1 MAGLPER
8 RVPGRWV
15 YALALGS
22 LLGLLALRLTPF
34 QFVFDG
40 RVPLE
45 LLSLA
50 PTSLRDVPL
59 NVLLIVPFAFALA
72 GVLSRRGL
80 AWEAIARRV
89 IGYGLLLSAALEAA
103 QLFMPA
109 RVPSAADVLA
119 NAAGL
124 ALGLWLYRAWTVGF
138 AAAVAAAATPRN
150 LALVSAVYLAGL
162 ALLLAALFNS
172 ARLSPWDDTY
182 PLLLGNEADGERP
195 WSGQV
200 DTLALFDQALDPEE
214 ATAALDGE
222 MPPGAFARYNLFGPG
237 PYSDGMDR
245 LPALAWA
252 GPATPGTDG
261 QVGPGAWL
269 AAEPPADWS
278 SAVRAGSDF
287 SVLLVFTP
295 ENAEQRG
302 PARLM
307 TVSGDKSHRN
317 LTVGQAGADLVIRL
331 RTAVSGDNGR
341 KPEVV
346 LPGGMTAE
354 PQSLVVTYD
363 APRLV
368 IHQVDAPAQSLSF
381 APGVAFFAG
390 FMTSPEWVIELGGDP
405 RRYDWLF
412 VGVVVAPVLLAA
424 VIIAWARRKP
434 KA

>member
-1 MAGLPER
+1 LPER

-34 QFVFDG
+34 RFVFDG

-45 LLSLA
+45 RISLA

-59 NVLLIVPFAFALA
+59 NVLLIAPLAFALA
-72 GVLSRRGL
+72 GILSRRGL
-80 AWEAIARRV
+80 AWGHIARRV
-89 IGYGLLLSAALEAA
+89 IGYGLLLSVALEAA

-109 RVPSAADVLA
+109 RVPSVADVAA

-124 ALGLWLYRAWTVGF
+124 ALGLWVYRAWTVGF

-150 LALVSAVYLAGL
+150 LALVSAFYLAAV
-162 ALLLAALFNS
+162 ALLLAALFNG
-172 ARLSPWDDTY
+172 ARLAPWDNAY

-195 WSGQV
+195 WKGQV
-200 DTLALFDQALDPEE
+200 DVLALFDRALDPVE
-214 ATAALDGE
+214 AAAALEGE
-222 MPPGAFARYNLFGPG
+222 MPPGAFARYRLTGPG
-237 PYSDGMDR
+237 PYMDEMNR

-252 GPATPGTDG
+252 GPAGPGTDG

-269 AAEPPADWS
+269 AARPPAGWS
-278 SAVRAGSDF
+278 SAVAETSDF
-287 SVLLVFTP
+287 SVVLVFTP

-317 LTVGQAGADLVIRL
+317 LTIGQAGPDLVIRL

-346 LPGGMTAE
+346 LPGGMAAA

-368 IHQVDAPAQSLSF
+368 VYPAGAAAQGLSF

-390 FMTSPEWVIELGGDP
+390 FMTSPEWVIALGGHP

-424 VIIAWARRKP
+424 AIIAWARRTT
-434 KA
+434 AAS